1 MKFKGTLL
9 LQLGNVGKKFYVDR
23 EESED
28 SLLLA
33 ASAAQQTSSVIE
45 RVDIFDRIENLIAFC
60 DNKFTY
66 SIYILSVT

>member
-45 RVDIFDRIENLIAFC
+45 RVDIFDRIENLIVLC
-60 DNKFTY
+60 NNKFIY
-66 SIYILSVT
+66 SMYIL